1 MSYIELKNVEKTT
14 KRRKLLSNINLNIDK
29 GEIATIQGI
38 NGSGKTLLLKAILGI
53 LKTTGEVKV
62 ADQIVTPKDKFPV
75 KAGILIE
82 NPSVINEFSAYKN
95 LDLLAK
101 LDSNIK
107 EKDILELLEYF
118 NLPDEK
124 VKSFSLGMKQ
134 KLGISQAFIGKYSL
148 IILDEPTNA
157 LDDESIQKLVDII
170 KRYNQ
175 KYGTTFIIVSHD
187 KDFVNEVSTKKLY
200 IKEGQVY
207 EK

>member
-29 GEIATIQGI
+29 GEITTIQGI

-62 ADQIVTPKDKFPV
+62 ADQIVTPKAKFPV

-134 KLGISQAFIGKYSL
+134 KLGISQAFVGKYSL

-157 LDDESIQKLVDII
+157 LDDESIQKLVDLI

>member
-29 GEIATIQGI
+29 GEITTIQGI

-62 ADQIVTPKDKFPV
+62 ADQIVAPKAKFPV

-124 VKSFSLGMKQ
+124 VKNFSLGMKQ
-134 KLGISQAFIGKYSL
+134 KLGISQAFVGKYSL

-157 LDDESIQKLVDII
+157 LDDESIQKLVDLI

>member
-1 MSYIELKNVEKTT
+1 MSFIELKNVEKT
-14 KRRKLLSNINLNIDK
+14 KRGRKLLSNINLQIDK

-62 ADQIVTPKDKFPV
+62 ANQIVTPKDKFPI

-101 LDSNIK
+101 LDSNIL

-118 NLPDEK
+118 DLPNDK
-124 VKSFSLGMKQ
+124 VKNFSLGMKQ
-134 KLGISQAFIGKYSL
+134 KFGISQAFLGKYPL

-157 LDDESIQKLVDII
+157 LDDDSIQKLVNLI
-170 KRYNQ
+170 KQYNE
-175 KYGTTFIIVSHD
+175 KYSTTFVIVSHD
-187 KDFVNEVSTKKLY
+187 KDFVKEISTKQF
-200 IKEGQVY
+200 IIEEGRIH

>member
-107 EKDILELLEYF
+107 EKDFLELLGYF

-124 VKSFSLGMKQ
+124 VKNFSLGMKQ
-134 KLGISQAFIGKYSL
+134 KLGISQAFVGKYSL

-157 LDDESIQKLVDII
+157 LDDESIQKLVDLI

>member
-107 EKDILELLEYF
+107 EKDILELLGYF

-124 VKSFSLGMKQ
+124 VKNFSLGMKQ
-134 KLGISQAFIGKYSL
+134 SLELAKLL
-148 IILDEPTNA
+148 LENIL
-157 LDDESIQKLVDII
+157 
-170 KRYNQ
+170 
-175 KYGTTFIIVSHD
+175 
-187 KDFVNEVSTKKLY
+187 
-200 IKEGQVY
+200 
-207 EK
+207 

>member
-38 NGSGKTLLLKAILGI
+38 NGSGKTLLLKAILGM

-124 VKSFSLGMKQ
+124 VKNFSLGMKQ

-157 LDDESIQKLVDII
+157 LDDESIQKLVDLI